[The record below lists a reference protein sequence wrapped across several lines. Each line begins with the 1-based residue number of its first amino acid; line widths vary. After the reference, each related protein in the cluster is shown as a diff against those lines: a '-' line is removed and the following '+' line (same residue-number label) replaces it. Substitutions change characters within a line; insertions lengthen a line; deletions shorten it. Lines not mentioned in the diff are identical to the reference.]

1 VAWFSRRLGEND
13 LQGDAMSEREDQD
26 LRDIFAAFAMQAL
39 VPLGYRDEAPK
50 IDVAMAAYD
59 VADAMLLARKVK

>member
-1 VAWFSRRLGEND
+1 MTNT
-13 LQGDAMSEREDQD
+13 EDQD

-39 VPLGYRDEAPK
+39 EPLGYRDEAPK

>member
-1 VAWFSRRLGEND
+1 MTNT
-13 LQGDAMSEREDQD
+13 EDQD